1 MKESGLEETDPDL
14 ATKQTSQ
21 DFEDACNEEY
31 ANFKPAPR
39 ITGNKQT
46 LVACLVFFNL
56 FPIL

>member
-1 MKESGLEETDPDL
+1 LKESGLEETDPEL

-39 ITGNKQT
+39 ITGIK
-46 LVACLVFFNL
+46 
-56 FPIL
+56 